1 MAANG
6 YQTSGIVSNPWL
18 SPTHRLNQG
27 FESYTMVAREDAR
40 LVTTEAL
47 SWLDR
52 RSAEPFFLYV
62 HFMDVHGPYNQIPSP
77 YNEMFSPDT
86 YPERKLTRAEQAGVP
101 SYWKLSPLPDLRD
114 YVIRYDREIR
124 FVDAEIG
131 RLLARLEALGVREDT
146 LVVVTADHGL
156 EFLEHGGWDMGYT
169 LYDENLRVPLIMVL
183 PAKLPRNRRIESQ
196 VRTVDIMPT
205 ILGILGIALQHEVQ
219 GQDLNPMI
227 ARSGELDLDALSEA
241 VYRAGPGTPR
251 YEFNLIKSLR
261 TERFKIIDKGES
273 AVCTWWRRPWWC
285 LRRLREGASQAG
297 LTTGAFIAATWSQPA
312 AGSELYDLEADA
324 GELNDLLEVP
334 AEKPQHHAE
343 EAAQLRQRL
352 EANLTASQR
361 YHSGGGKPLD
371 AETLENLKSLGY
383 ID

>member
-1 MAANG
+1 
-6 YQTSGIVSNPWL
+6 
-18 SPTHRLNQG
+18 
-27 FESYTMVAREDAR
+27 
-40 LVTTEAL
+40 
-47 SWLDR
+47 
-52 RSAEPFFLYV
+52 
-62 HFMDVHGPYNQIPSP
+62 
-77 YNEMFSPDT
+77 
-86 YPERKLTRAEQAGVP
+86 
-101 SYWKLSPLPDLRD
+101 LRD

-205 ILGILGIALQHEVQ
+205 ILGILEIPLQHEVQ
-219 GQDLNPMI
+219 GHDLNPVI

-241 VYRAGPGTPR
+241 VFRAGPGTPR

-273 AVCTWWRRPWWC
+273 GVCTWWRSPWRC
-285 LRRLREGASQAG
+285 IRRLREGASQAG
-297 LTTGAFIAATWSQPA
+297 LTMGAFIAATWSQPTV
-312 AGSELYDLEADA
+312 GGELYDLEADA
-324 GELNDLLEVP
+324 GELNDLLELS
-334 AEKPQHHAE
+334 AEKSQNHAD
-343 EAAQLRQRL
+343 AAARLRQRL
-352 EANLTASQR
+352 EASITASQR
-361 YHSGGGKPLD
+361 DHRGGGKPLD